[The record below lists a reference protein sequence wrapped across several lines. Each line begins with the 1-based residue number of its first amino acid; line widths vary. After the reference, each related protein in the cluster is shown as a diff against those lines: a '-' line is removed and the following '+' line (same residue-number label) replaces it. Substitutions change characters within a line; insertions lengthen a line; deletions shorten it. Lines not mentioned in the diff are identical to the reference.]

1 VRVLWRTSCPLIRRE
16 SDIPVSLLI
25 PCSHDISSGL
35 QHEVATP
42 EARARGGAPFP
53 RYVALRRIQTIAVH
67 IMIDAANFRGAHG
80 DDAGN
85 TNANLAEASGKH
97 TLALRRVAVIGF
109 S

>member
-1 VRVLWRTSCPLIRRE
+1 
-16 SDIPVSLLI
+16 
-25 PCSHDISSGL
+25 
-35 QHEVATP
+35 
-42 EARARGGAPFP
+42 
-53 RYVALRRIQTIAVH
+53 
-67 IMIDAANFRGAHG
+67 MIDAANFRGAHG